1 MFLLWQSD
9 DPAVYLNNQ
18 CIPGALCPDFHPENK
33 IYIYI
38 YIYIDTFFITLLF
51 KFLIEIVVVIIF

>member
-1 MFLLWQSD
+1 MLSNTSMFLLWQSD

-18 CIPGALCPDFHPENK
+18 CIPGALCPDFHPEN

-38 YIYIDTFFITLLF
+38 YIYIYI
-51 KFLIEIVVVIIF
+51 LIEIMVVIIF